1 MITARR
7 GLRHGVEGGAPTPD
21 DAWRRLRSLI
31 GDGEAD
37 WSHGSVRR
45 IRHLTEREF
54 EVFILLG
61 RGLSNQAISH
71 LLLVTERTV
80 KAHVTRVLAKLQ
92 LDSRLQAGLVA
103 QSYTRTAAPNFIQD
117 MAS

>member
-1 MITARR
+1 ME
-7 GLRHGVEGGAPTPD
+7 EGRPTLD
-21 DAWRRLRSLI
+21 DAWRRIKSLI
-31 GDGEAD
+31 GNDEGD
-37 WSHGSVRR
+37 WAEGPVRR

-61 RGLSNQAISH
+61 RGMSNQAISR

-92 LDSRLQAGLVA
+92 LESRLQAGLVA
-103 QSYTRTAAPNFIQD
+103 QSYTRTAAPN
-117 MAS
+117 

>member
-1 MITARR
+1 MITAQR
-7 GLRHGVEGGAPTPD
+7 GACHGVEEGRPPD
-21 DAWRRLRSLI
+21 DAWRRIKSLI
-31 GDGEAD
+31 GNDECD
-37 WSHGSVRR
+37 WAEGPVRR

-61 RGLSNQAISH
+61 RGMSNQAISR

-92 LDSRLQAGLVA
+92 LESRLQAGLVA
-103 QSYTRTAAPNFIQD
+103 QSYTRTAAPN
-117 MAS
+117 

>member
-1 MITARR
+1 MFTAQR
-7 GLRHGVEGGAPTPD
+7 GSRHGVAEGAPTPD

-37 WSHGSVRR
+37 WSEGSVRR

-61 RGLSNQAISH
+61 RGLSNQAISR

-103 QSYTRTAAPNFIQD
+103 QSYTRLAEANRAYGAA
-117 MAS
+117 S